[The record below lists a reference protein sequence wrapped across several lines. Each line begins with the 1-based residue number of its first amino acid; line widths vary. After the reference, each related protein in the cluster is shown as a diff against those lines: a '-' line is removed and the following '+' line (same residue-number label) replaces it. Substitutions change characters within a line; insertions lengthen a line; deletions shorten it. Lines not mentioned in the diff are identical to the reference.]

1 MAGIGRSFCEGWKA
15 SCQRRPDGELMGHMT
30 DDHDLDSSRAWP
42 EIVRK
47 IRERTPA
54 RIFVKRG
61 SSYGTKMELELRGAR
76 ARAVDAVWSEFD
88 MERDFPADFVT
99 VSGLFQVS
107 TQAETKSQYLLR
119 PDLGRK
125 LSDAGRELVLQ
136 RCVKAPDLQ
145 IVIGD
150 GLSGAAV
157 SEQVPALFPL
167 LQQLARAK
175 GWSIGSTVVVRH
187 CRVGIVNDIGLLLS
201 PQVILLLIGERPG
214 LATAVSL
221 SAYMAFRPHSGHT
234 DADRNVVSNIHSRGL
249 NVADAA
255 DRIANVAEQMMR
267 QNRSGTMLKG
277 DVPPKP
283 RKLGTT

>member
-1 MAGIGRSFCEGWKA
+1 MGNMA
-15 SCQRRPDGELMGHMT
+15 
-30 DDHDLDSSRAWP
+30 DDHENLDSSPAWP

-76 ARAVDAVWSEFD
+76 ANAVDAVWFEFN
-88 MERDFPADFVT
+88 MEKDLPADFVSN
-99 VSGLFQVS
+99 SGLFQVS
-107 TQAETKSQYLLR
+107 SQAETKSQYLLR

-136 RCVKAPDLQ
+136 RCVKAPALQ

-157 SEQVPALFPL
+157 SEQVPVLFPL
-167 LQQLARAK
+167 LQQRARAN
-175 GWSIGSTVVVRH
+175 GWSIGSTFVVRH
-187 CRVGIVNDIGLLLS
+187 CRVGVVNDIGDLLS
-201 PQVILLLIGERPG
+201 PRVILLLIGERPG
-214 LATAVSL
+214 LATAASL
-221 SAYMAFRPHSGHT
+221 SAYMAFRPRSGHT
-234 DADRNVVSNIHSRGL
+234 DADRNVISNIHSRGL

-255 DRIANVAEQMMR
+255 DRITNLAEQMMR
-267 QNRSGTMLKG
+267 QTRSGTTLKG
-277 DVPPKP
+277 DTPSSP
-283 RKLGTT
+283 RKLGPG